1 MFIAGRHVFHFIRT
15 QSLETM
21 SSSIYEI
28 FHYLPPS
35 AHQCPANVTSPS
47 SPTFF
52 VPLQTTV
59 PFLPCQFHNMTD
71 NYTNRVQLVDNNYLM
86 RAPTHF
92 DCYVLLFFARWC
104 QFSVRF
110 APYFNAIPR
119 AFPGLDFVAYDVS
132 KSLRYMTYFGTNA
145 VPSVFI
151 LRKNK
156 LLARLNST
164 NDIHI
169 LLNLIESTLRRQN
182 FVGRRGEGDRLFL
195 GFRSE
200 PDSQRHCGRRRSTRS
215 CDDGIRSGV
224 RLCTSLLLA
233 VRRLISLLLCG
244 QISPFASHEPMKC
257 EHVLDFRANEAMLR
271 HEGSSC
277 TAIR

>member
-1 MFIAGRHVFHFIRT
+1 MNVLIGPHF
-15 QSLETM
+15 SLHMTSTM

-28 FHYLPPS
+28 FHYLPPPVQ
-35 AHQCPANVTSPS
+35 QCPANLSTTFFLPLQPS
-47 SPTFF
+47 SI
-52 VPLQTTV
+52 
-59 PFLPCQFHNMTD
+59 PFLPCQLHNMTE

-110 APYFNAIPR
+110 APFFNAVPR
-119 AFPGLDFVAYDVS
+119 AFPGVDFVAYDVS

-169 LLNLIESTLRRQN
+169 LLQLIETTLRKRAEDFCRSKTCFGDLDLNQTAN
-182 FVGRRGEGDRLFL
+182 VTVEEEDRRGPVTTEFEASFDYALLFSWLFVGLFL
-195 GFRSE
+195 YYYAEKYHLLSSRT
-200 PDSQRHCGRRRSTRS
+200 SQ
-215 CDDGIRSGV
+215 
-224 RLCTSLLLA
+224 
-233 VRRLISLLLCG
+233 
-244 QISPFASHEPMKC
+244 
-257 EHVLDFRANEAMLR
+257 
-271 HEGSSC
+271 
-277 TAIR
+277 

>member
-1 MFIAGRHVFHFIRT
+1 MFIAGRHVFFFHPHAIT
-15 QSLETM
+15 YSLSIALKM

-35 AHQCPANVTSPS
+35 VHQCPANVTSTA
-47 SPTFF
+47 SPNLV

-110 APYFNAIPR
+110 APYFNAVPR

-169 LLNLIESTLRRQN
+169 LLNLIETTLRKQK
-182 FVGRRGEGDRLFL
+182 FVGRGNETDCCLDLDLNQTVNVTVQDEDRRGPVTTEFEAAFDYALLFSWLFVGLFL
-195 GFRSE
+195 YYYADKYHLLPRT
-200 PDSQRHCGRRRSTRS
+200 SQ
-215 CDDGIRSGV
+215 
-224 RLCTSLLLA
+224 
-233 VRRLISLLLCG
+233 
-244 QISPFASHEPMKC
+244 
-257 EHVLDFRANEAMLR
+257 
-271 HEGSSC
+271 
-277 TAIR
+277 